1 MRTLENCKTFG
12 IYVMSYKRADKILTQ
27 DLFEYCTY
35 VVREEEAE
43 AYRASGVRNLLV
55 IPKDCPC
62 WNFMDTLWWTIWNT
76 PEDVIFIADDDI
88 KYFSYRTDK
97 ATPIT
102 KDNYRNP
109 VLTATEEIERI
120 GCLLSDLNLG
130 MAYDGPQKALYCY
143 DKEFGFKGMC
153 GHCRWIN
160 KSGLKAKYDYK
171 DVASSDIDMVF
182 QELLLNRITIQPK
195 YFLSDAGSMETNKG
209 GVTMSRQQTI
219 DLRLEMENKWWPYY
233 EYDVKK
239 NIGKINIKR

>member
-1 MRTLENCKTFG
+1 
-12 IYVMSYKRADKILTQ
+12 
-27 DLFEYCTY
+27 
-35 VVREEEAE
+35 
-43 AYRASGVRNLLV
+43 
-55 IPKDCPC
+55 
-62 WNFMDTLWWTIWNT
+62 
-76 PEDVIFIADDDI
+76 
-88 KYFSYRTDK
+88 
-97 ATPIT
+97 
-102 KDNYRNP
+102 
-109 VLTATEEIERI
+109 
-120 GCLLSDLNLG
+120 

>member
-1 MRTLENCKTFG
+1 MTILENGKSFG
-12 IYVMSYKRADKILTQ
+12 IYVMSYQRSDKIITQ

-43 AYRASGVRNLLV
+43 KYKANGVKNLLI

-88 KYFSYRTDK
+88 KYFSYRTD
-97 ATPIT
+97 ISISINSE
-102 KDNYRNP
+102 NYRDP
-109 VLTATEEIERI
+109 VSTVTSEVERI

-130 MAYDGPQKALYCY
+130 LAYDGPQKALYCY
-143 DKEFGFKGMC
+143 DREFGFKGMC

-160 KSGLKAKYDYK
+160 KSGLKASYDYT
-171 DVASSDIDMVF
+171 DLASSDIDMVF

-195 YFLSDAGSMETNKG
+195 YFLSNAGSMETNAG
-209 GVTMSRQQTI
+209 GVTMTRKETV
-219 DLRLEMENKWWPYY
+219 DLRMEMENKWWPYY
-233 EYDVKK
+233 EYNAAK
-239 NIGKINIKR
+239 NIGKINVKR